1 MHFKS
6 RLRIGLALFI
16 AIASLHSALVA
27 QSGSLPES
35 IEWTW
40 EVRPEK
46 PSPALPNVLLIGD
59 SITRA
64 YFPQVQKDLEGVA
77 NVYLMAT
84 SASIG
89 DPRLPLQITEFVKM
103 ERVNFRV
110 VHFNNGMHGWAY
122 TEAQYRAGFPSFMHA
137 IRRISAHPLLIWATT
152 TPVRADQSSG
162 GSNARIDE
170 RNRIAQSFVHE
181 AGITDDDQ
189 HALMMMHQDQH
200 ADNVH
205 YNEAGAALMGDQ
217 AGSAIRRGL
226 SKPKPQ

>member
-1 MHFKS
+1 
-6 RLRIGLALFI
+6 LQPRIGPEIHFTVC
-16 AIASLHSALVA
+16 SRFALVIHFLHGQRSITPHVPAYRPLAAAATLSLADTLLAHA
-27 QSGSLPES
+27 QSPATPVPFQLFTAKSLEEDAKALKAASGS
-35 IEWTW
+35 
-40 EVRPEK
+40 
-46 PSPALPNVLLIGD
+46 
-59 SITRA
+59 
-64 YFPQVQKDLEGVA
+64 
-77 NVYLMAT
+77 
-84 SASIG
+84 
-89 DPRLPLQITEFVKM
+89 
-103 ERVNFRV
+103 
-110 VHFNNGMHGWAY
+110 WAY
-122 TEAQYRAGFPSFMHA
+122 TEAQYRAGFPSFLHA

-217 AGSAIRRGL
+217 VGSAIRQGL